1 MSQNEPVELLLTVPF
16 SPDLIDRIRNISPRL
31 QITEMAVRR
40 VEEIPAEFWA
50 RTEILYTDTVLPE
63 ITSVPRLRWIQL
75 HFAGVD
81 YALESPVMQSPEI
94 KATTLS
100 GVAVPQMAEYIL
112 MMLLALGHRIPD
124 LMVAREKAD
133 WPKDR
138 WERFTPRELR
148 GSTVGIVGYGSIG
161 REVARLLQV
170 FGVTVL
176 ATKRDVMHPEDTGY
190 SISGLGDPQ
199 GDFFHRL
206 YPVEA
211 LGSMLKESDFVVVT
225 LPLTSKTRGLI
236 NADMLRNMKAGSFL
250 VDVGRG
256 GIIEPAALITALQ
269 ERWIGGAALDVFS
282 EEPLPSNSPFWRLP
296 NTIVTPHVAG
306 ISSNYKARA
315 IDLFTANLERYLNG
329 EKLFNLF
336 NPEKMY

>member
-1 MSQNEPVELLLTVPF
+1 LSQNEPVELLLTVPF